1 MDRFKSQINEEEAE
15 KRMKRVEAII
25 RSMTPAERNN
35 PKILNASRRRRI
47 AMGSGVEVRDVNEVI
62 KQFRNMQSLMG
73 QIRKGRFPN
82 IPGLSGL
89 R

>member
-1 MDRFKSQINEEEAE
+1 MTAEE
-15 KRMKRVEAII
+15 RR
-25 RSMTPAERNN
+25 N

-47 AMGSGVEVRDVNEVI
+47 AMGSGVQVRDVNEVL
-62 KQFRNMQSLMG
+62 KQFRDMQTLMG